1 MHIAVELAVEH
12 KSRLEELWG
21 KVLRDE
27 YMAYAVREAFET
39 LEPLLVS
46 VLNSAGQNW

>member
-12 KSRLEELWG
+12 KTHQDGLWE
-21 KVLRDE
+21 KVRRDE
-27 YMAYAVREAFET
+27 YMAYAVQETYQT

-46 VLNSAGQNW
+46 VLNPAGRKW